1 MGLFFELNLKY
12 KLKMERSTEEN
23 GSKIVSNSFNSK
35 MYVEENMVRI
45 VAAEVVVITA
55 VTLATQ
61 YYVLAILLGVDF
73 AIRSF
78 TYLPSP
84 LALAAKTIKA
94 RFGIKS
100 IPIFAAPKKFAA
112 GIGAVF
118 SFAIFILF
126 YLGLDVAA
134 HAVGGILI
142 FCAVLES
149 GFKICIGCY
158 VYNWL
163 VAPLKNSS
171 FSK

>member
-1 MGLFFELNLKY
+1 
-12 KLKMERSTEEN
+12 MEKSTQKKSNGTEN
-23 GSKIVSNSFNSK
+23 NSFNSK
-35 MYVEENMVRI
+35 MYVEENTVRI
-45 VAAEVVVITA
+45 IAAEVVVITA
-55 VTLATQ
+55 VTLVTQ
-61 YYVLAILLGVDF
+61 YYVLAILLGLDF

-84 LALAAKTIKA
+84 LALFAKAIKH
-94 RFGIKS
+94 RIDLKS

-118 SFAIFILF
+118 SFTIFILF

-149 GFKICIGCY
+149 AFKICIGCY
-158 VYNWL
+158 VYNWF
-163 VAPLKNSS
+163 VAPLKNLS